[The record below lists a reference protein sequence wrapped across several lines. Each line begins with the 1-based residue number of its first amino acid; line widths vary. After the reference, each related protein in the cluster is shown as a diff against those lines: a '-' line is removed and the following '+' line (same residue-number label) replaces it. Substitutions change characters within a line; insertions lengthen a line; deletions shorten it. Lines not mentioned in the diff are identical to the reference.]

1 MASDEQRARL
11 LHAALVKAYECE
23 KCSWKKS
30 ECEKCSLM
38 WHEIKGCRECLGPH
52 YDTHRLNR
60 TFGPP
65 LHLLIKR
72 VNLSD
77 WNLIGPE
84 CSDAATEAKDC
95 QIGEVVVNSRGR
107 GSSSPSGVRGV
118 NKTLWQEIKERKE
131 AVFGR
136 GCCEEAEKFEKS
148 RISPSLL
155 RGIAKALDGETGTG
169 WTTTEP
175 GSTSMGKHR
184 REEESQG
191 PEKESKKRPRSN
203 TCELDCG
210 RSPTIAPC
218 RLCERRCCR
227 ECLEGDFKCDGGT
240 GEFQC
245 KECDPWQ
252 TSSLVQPRIWFI
264 PVTSPL
270 ARDPAQSSLDH
281 PGHYFIPVPPA
292 LVEPLSRSLQ

>member
-60 TFGPP
+60 TFDPP
-65 LHLLIKR
+65 FHLLNKR

-77 WNLIGPE
+77 WNLIRPE

-107 GSSSPSGVRGV
+107 GSSHAPPSSPSGVRGV

-136 GCCEEAEKFEKS
+136 GCCEEAEKSEKS
-148 RISPSLL
+148 RISTAL

-191 PEKESKKRPRSN
+191 PEKEFKWPRTGLNCPWITCDLHGYRRPRKAIAQCHS
-203 TCELDCG
+203 CEKFY
-210 RSPTIAPC
+210 C
-218 RLCERRCCR
+218 RK
-227 ECLEGDFKCDGGT
+227 CLEGDFECDGGS
-240 GEFQC
+240 GFFEC
-245 KECDPWQ
+245 KVCVGCVDSDSD
-252 TSSLVQPRIWFI
+252 SS
-264 PVTSPL
+264 
-270 ARDPAQSSLDH
+270 D
-281 PGHYFIPVPPA
+281 
-292 LVEPLSRSLQ
+292 E

>member
-11 LHAALVKAYECE
+11 LHSALVKASECE
-23 KCSWKKS
+23 KCSW
-30 ECEKCSLM
+30 EANET
-38 WHEIKGCRECLGPH
+38 KGCRECLGPH

-118 NKTLWQEIKERKE
+118 NKTLIQEVTERKA
-131 AVFGR
+131 AVWER
-136 GCCEEAEKFEKS
+136 GWSKEAETSEE
-148 RISPSLL
+148 SPVVVLPDCSFLDRTAL

-191 PEKESKKRPRSN
+191 PEKEFKWPRTGLNCPWITCDLHGYRRPRKAIAQCHS
-203 TCELDCG
+203 CEKFY
-210 RSPTIAPC
+210 C
-218 RLCERRCCR
+218 RK
-227 ECLEGDFKCDGGT
+227 CLEGDFECDGGT
-240 GEFQC
+240 GLFEC
-245 KECDPWQ
+245 KVCWDCVYSNSD
-252 TSSLVQPRIWFI
+252 SS
-264 PVTSPL
+264 
-270 ARDPAQSSLDH
+270 
-281 PGHYFIPVPPA
+281 
-292 LVEPLSRSLQ
+292 E

>member
-1 MASDEQRARL
+1 MGGARKL
-11 LHAALVKAYECE
+11 RNP
-23 KCSWKKS
+23 KKS
-30 ECEKCSLM
+30 
-38 WHEIKGCRECLGPH
+38 P
-52 YDTHRLNR
+52 
-60 TFGPP
+60 
-65 LHLLIKR
+65 
-72 VNLSD
+72 
-77 WNLIGPE
+77 
-84 CSDAATEAKDC
+84 
-95 QIGEVVVNSRGR
+95 VVVLPDCSFLDR
-107 GSSSPSGVRGV
+107 
-118 NKTLWQEIKERKE
+118 T
-131 AVFGR
+131 A
-136 GCCEEAEKFEKS
+136 
-148 RISPSLL
+148 L

-245 KECDPWQ
+245 KECDLWQ
-252 TSSLVQPRIWFI
+252 TDEPRHWFI
-264 PVTSPL
+264 PVTSSL

-281 PGHYFIPVPPA
+281 PGNYFIPVTPA
-292 LVEPLSRSLQ
+292 LVESLSGSLRQTKVLMIIVA

>member
-107 GSSSPSGVRGV
+107 GSSHAPPILPERGAGSEQ
-118 NKTLWQEIKERKE
+118 N
-131 AVFGR
+131 
-136 GCCEEAEKFEKS
+136 
-148 RISPSLL
+148 SLAGDKGTQGSCFWAWVL
-155 RGIAKALDGETGTG
+155 RG
-169 WTTTEP
+169 
-175 GSTSMGKHR
+175 S
-184 REEESQG
+184 
-191 PEKESKKRPRSN
+191 
-203 TCELDCG
+203 
-210 RSPTIAPC
+210 
-218 RLCERRCCR
+218 
-227 ECLEGDFKCDGGT
+227 
-240 GEFQC
+240 
-245 KECDPWQ
+245 
-252 TSSLVQPRIWFI
+252 
-264 PVTSPL
+264 
-270 ARDPAQSSLDH
+270 
-281 PGHYFIPVPPA
+281 
-292 LVEPLSRSLQ
+292 

>member
-11 LHAALVKAYECE
+11 LHAALVKASECE

-38 WHEIKGCRECLGPH
+38 WHEIKGCRECLGPQ
-52 YDTHRLNR
+52 YDLCIFN
-60 TFGPP
+60 TFT
-65 LHLLIKR
+65 
-72 VNLSD
+72 D
-77 WNLIGPE
+77 WNLIRLFPDMFT
-84 CSDAATEAKDC
+84 DAAAEAKDC

-107 GSSSPSGVRGV
+107 GSSHAPPSSPSGVRGV

-169 WTTTEP
+169 WTTIEP
-175 GSTSMGKHR
+175 GSTIMGKHR

-191 PEKESKKRPRSN
+191 PEK
-203 TCELDCG
+203 
-210 RSPTIAPC
+210 
-218 RLCERRCCR
+218 
-227 ECLEGDFKCDGGT
+227 
-240 GEFQC
+240 
-245 KECDPWQ
+245 
-252 TSSLVQPRIWFI
+252 
-264 PVTSPL
+264 
-270 ARDPAQSSLDH
+270 
-281 PGHYFIPVPPA
+281 
-292 LVEPLSRSLQ
+292 

>member
-60 TFGPP
+60 TFDPP
-65 LHLLIKR
+65 FHLLNKR

-77 WNLIGPE
+77 WNLIRPE

-107 GSSSPSGVRGV
+107 GSSHAPPSSPSGVRGV
-118 NKTLWQEIKERKE
+118 NKTLRQEVKERKE
-131 AVFGR
+131 AVWGR
-136 GCCEEAEKFEKS
+136 GWSKEAEKSEKS
-148 RISPSLL
+148 PVVVLPDCSFLDRTAL

-169 WTTTEP
+169 WTTIEP
-175 GSTSMGKHR
+175 GSTIMGKHR

-191 PEKESKKRPRSN
+191 PEKEFKWPRTGLNCPWITCDLHGYRRPRMAIAQCHS
-203 TCELDCG
+203 CEKFY
-210 RSPTIAPC
+210 C
-218 RLCERRCCR
+218 RK
-227 ECLEGDFKCDGGT
+227 CLEGDFECDGGT
-240 GEFQC
+240 GFFEC
-245 KECDPWQ
+245 KVCVGCVDSDSD
-252 TSSLVQPRIWFI
+252 SS
-264 PVTSPL
+264 
-270 ARDPAQSSLDH
+270 
-281 PGHYFIPVPPA
+281 
-292 LVEPLSRSLQ
+292 E

>member
-169 WTTTEP
+169 WTTIEP
-175 GSTSMGKHR
+175 GSTIMGKHR

-191 PEKESKKRPRSN
+191 PEKEFKWPRTGLNCPWITCDLHGYRRPRMAIAQCRS
-203 TCELDCG
+203 CEKFY
-210 RSPTIAPC
+210 C
-218 RLCERRCCR
+218 RK
-227 ECLEGDFKCDGGT
+227 CLEGDFECDGGS
-240 GEFQC
+240 GIFEC
-245 KECDPWQ
+245 KVCWGCVDSDSD
-252 TSSLVQPRIWFI
+252 SS
-264 PVTSPL
+264 
-270 ARDPAQSSLDH
+270 D
-281 PGHYFIPVPPA
+281 
-292 LVEPLSRSLQ
+292 E